1 MGWSSPR
8 VSDVFAPLGEPCASE
23 AKATGACSRSQV
35 RKGSTRG
42 HSGSTQG
49 DFPREPGPSLSPL
62 LPLPR
67 HLFPVLTAVVGG
79 PIRAWI

>member
-8 VSDVFAPLGEPCASE
+8 VSEVFAPLGEPCPSE
-23 AKATGACSRSQV
+23 AKATGACSGSQV
-35 RKGSTRG
+35 RKGSTQG
-42 HSGSTQG
+42 HSGSTRR

-79 PIRAWI
+79 PIRA

>member
-8 VSDVFAPLGEPCASE
+8 VSDVFAPLGEPCHSE

-67 HLFPVLTAVVGG
+67 HLFPVLTAIVGG